1 MLFSEW
7 PCRLQAPPR
16 ARILLSRGRAL
27 ESAAAGRVFKARN
40 ALIAAIEW
48 LYLALRVFLW
58 VAAEYG
64 AGE

>member
-48 LYLALRVFLW
+48 LYL
-58 VAAEYG
+58 
-64 AGE
+64 